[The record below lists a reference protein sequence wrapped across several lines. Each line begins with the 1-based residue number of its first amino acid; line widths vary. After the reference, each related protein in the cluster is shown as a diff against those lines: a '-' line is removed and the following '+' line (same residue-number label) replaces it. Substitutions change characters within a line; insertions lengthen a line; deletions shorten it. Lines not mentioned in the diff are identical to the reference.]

1 MSKNESKEA
10 ALGLN
15 DQMLIR
21 RQKMEACANRESIPS
36 AIVLKEVVLVKK
48 LLIISIPWKE
58 RPFRLPD
65 ALCLFAV
72 TEKFLLWSFLT

>member
-21 RQKMEACANRESIPS
+21 RQKMEALREQGIDPFGHRFERSCFS
-36 AIVLKEVVLVKK
+36 QE
-48 LLIISIPWKE
+48 PWKE